1 MPENI
6 CIIGWYQYDW
16 LNKHILESIK
26 KSKSNVKQKNY
37 ENFWIKNSNASTDYK
52 SKRIADAFEGRYVE
66 YKSGKHEK
74 VSMKRYV
81 EKLKN

>member
-26 KSKSNVKQKNY
+26 KSKSNVKQKITRIF
-37 ENFWIKNSNASTDYK
+37 E
-52 SKRIADAFEGRYVE
+52 SKIVTHQQTINQKELQMPLKVDMLNTKVGR
-66 YKSGKHEK
+66 
-74 VSMKRYV
+74 MKKYQ
-81 EKLKN
+81 

>member
-26 KSKSNVKQKNY
+26 KSKSNVKQKIVTHQQTINQK
-37 ENFWIKNSNASTDYK
+37 ELQMPLKVDMLNTKV
-52 SKRIADAFEGRYVE
+52 GR
-66 YKSGKHEK
+66 
-74 VSMKRYV
+74 MKKYQ
-81 EKLKN
+81 